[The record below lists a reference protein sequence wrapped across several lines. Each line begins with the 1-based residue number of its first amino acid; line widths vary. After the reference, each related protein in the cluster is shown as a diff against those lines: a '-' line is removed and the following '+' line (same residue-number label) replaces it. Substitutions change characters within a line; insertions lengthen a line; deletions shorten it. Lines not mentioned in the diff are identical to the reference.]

1 MAFSPTDPVLA
12 HSLWLQLRST
22 QRKPRRSQWRSDWMP
37 LWVVL
42 LLISILAVFAM
53 LLPPVDTFERAER
66 AITAGAT
73 DQQSLVLGAT
83 VSP

>member
-22 QRKPRRSQWRSDWMP
+22 RRRPRQSQWRSDWTP

-42 LLISILAVFAM
+42 LLISILAVFSM
-53 LLPPVDTFERAER
+53 LLPPIDALERAER
-66 AITAGAT
+66 TVRDGAS
-73 DQQSLVLGAT
+73 DQQSLVLGAS
-83 VSP
+83 VNP